1 MLNFIAFFVY
11 RKIKTDMKKLTASV
25 LAVVLTASFTVV
37 SAQQDTLR
45 TQEIEGVVVTALGI
59 KREKKSIGYAAQ
71 EVKGETISEAGQS
84 NALSA
89 LSGNVAG
96 VQVTAPSSMG
106 GSTRITMRGVSSII
120 GENRPLI
127 IVDGVPLDNSNI
139 NDINT
144 QRGAGGRDYGD
155 AAFDINPD
163 DVESVTV
170 LKGGPAAALYGSR
183 AANGVIIYTTK
194 QAKRGRTNIEYSSGI
209 AFENIY
215 IRPKLQNYYGGGSQL
230 TLPTQ
235 VINGQ
240 TYNLNEY
247 RMDESW
253 GPRYDA
259 NLLYLPWYA
268 FDQEEFP
275 NDYMKPVP
283 WVAPK
288 HDVDSFF
295 DTGITLTN
303 NFAVA
308 KSFERSNV
316 RLSYTNTAI
325 TGIIPTSSIDRHNF
339 AINANSE
346 LNDKLKVETGFNFV
360 QTRGF
365 NRPEQGYGDNSVAQK
380 FYQWGQRQLDM
391 SKLRDYKL
399 ANGQQRTWNRTA
411 WNDPE
416 PYYSD
421 NPYWTI
427 YENVTNDRR
436 NRFYGF
442 AGLTYNILPNLYA
455 TGKVYADM
463 YSQDNDNRVAIGSQA
478 VSGYSIF
485 KRNFSEYNYEGRV
498 HWNPEISDNW
508 SLQTFVGVNR
518 RNLKRSDLNGATR
531 GGLIIP
537 NFYNLKNSLNDPLAT
552 NSLYEKRVNSAFG
565 SVSLGFKET
574 VFIEATGRNDWFSTT
589 KEDRFYPSITGSF
602 VFSNLIDANW
612 LSFGK
617 LRAGW
622 ASVASDSD
630 PYQLSNYSVQFTN
643 FNGQPRYGLFTQNN
657 NPDLKAELKET
668 KEIGLEMNFLRNRLG
683 FDVTYYDV
691 NITDAILPLSVDPAT
706 GFTNNLINA
715 GQITNKGVEAM
726 VYVTP
731 VKNENFSWTMN
742 WNFAQNR
749 NEIVKLYEGV
759 ATYQL
764 TNAPFRARL
773 LAVEGQ
779 PYGAIYGFDFT
790 YDANGNKI
798 VGEDGLYVPTATV
811 QNLGSTLPDYNM
823 GLRNSLKYK
832 NLALSFLF
840 DMQKGG
846 KYFSTTHMWGMYSG
860 MLEETGFGGNREA
873 GVILDGVREDGSL
886 NDIRITANE
895 FGGMHYGG
903 VDALNV
909 FDASYIKLR
918 DVTLSYDLPK
928 EMIGSLLEG
937 VRISAFGRN
946 LLAWNLDWK
955 GMDPENTSYGS
966 GNIQG
971 LEGGSLPST
980 RQFGVNVN
988 FKF

>member
-1 MLNFIAFFVY
+1 
-11 RKIKTDMKKLTASV
+11 MKKLTTSV
-25 LAVVLTASFTVV
+25 LAVVLTSSFALVN
-37 SAQQDTLR
+37 AQVDTAR
-45 TQEIEGVVVTALGI
+45 TQDIEGVVVTALGI

-71 EVKGETISEAGQS
+71 EVKGETISDAGQN

-96 VQVTAPSSMG
+96 VQVNAPSSMG

-127 IVDGVPLDNSNI
+127 IVDGVPLDNSNV
-139 NDINT
+139 NDTNT

-155 AAFDINPD
+155 ASFDINPD

-183 AANGVIIYTTK
+183 ASNGVIIYTTK
-194 QAKRGRTNIEYSSGI
+194 QAKRGKASVEFTTGI
-209 AFENIY
+209 SFEDLH

-230 TLPTQ
+230 TLPTAT
-235 VINGQ
+235 INGQ

-247 RMDESW
+247 KMDESW
-253 GPRYDA
+253 GPKYDP
-259 NLLYLPWYA
+259 NLMYLPWYA
-268 FDQEEFP
+268 FDKDDFP
-275 NDYMKPVP
+275 NDYLKQVA
-283 WVAPK
+283 WVAPE

-295 DTGITLTN
+295 DTGITLSN
-303 NFAVA
+303 NIAVS
-308 KSFERSNV
+308 KSFDNSNLRV
-316 RLSYTNTAI
+316 SYTNTAI
-325 TGIIPTSSIDRHNF
+325 TGIVPTSKIDRHNF
-339 AINANSE
+339 SINANSKLSE
-346 LNDKLKVETGFNFV
+346 KLKIETGINFV
-360 QTRGF
+360 QTHGF

-380 FYQWGQRQLDM
+380 FYQWGQRQLDF
-391 SKLRDYKL
+391 SKMKDYKL
-399 ANGQQRTWNRTA
+399 SNGMQRSWNRTA
-411 WNDPE
+411 WNNGE

-427 YENVTNDRR
+427 NENVSNDRR
-436 NRFYGF
+436 NRFYGS
-442 AGLTYNILPNLYA
+442 AGMTYNILPNLFA
-455 TGKVYADM
+455 VGKIYADI

-478 VSGYSIF
+478 VSGFSTF
-485 KRNFSEYNYEGRV
+485 KRNFTEFNYEGRL
-498 HWNPEISDNW
+498 HWNPEISEDF
-508 SLQTFVGVNR
+508 SLQTFVGANR

-537 NFYNLKNSLNDPLAT
+537 NFYNLKNSVNDPLAT
-552 NSLYEKRVNSAFG
+552 NSLYEKRVNSVFG

-574 VFIEATGRNDWFSTT
+574 LFIEATGRNDWFSTT
-589 KEDRFYPSITGSF
+589 KEDKFYPSVTGSF
-602 VFSNLIDANW
+602 VFSNVLKTDW

-622 ASVASDSD
+622 ASVASDTD

-643 FNGQPRYGLFTQNN
+643 FNGMPRYGLFTQNN
-657 NPDLKAELKET
+657 NPNLKAELKET
-668 KEIGLEMNFLRNRLG
+668 KEIGIEANFFKNRFG

-706 GFTNNLINA
+706 GFRNNLINA
-715 GQITNKGVEAM
+715 GQITNKGIEAM
-726 VYVTP
+726 VFVTP
-731 VKNENFSWTMN
+731 VKTEDFSWTLN
-742 WNFAQNR
+742 WNFAK
-749 NEIVKLYEGV
+749 NENKIVKLYEGV
-759 ATYQL
+759 STYQL

-773 LAVEGQ
+773 LAVEGES
-779 PYGAIYGFDFT
+779 YGAIYGTDFT
-790 YDANGNKI
+790 YDSNGNKLI
-798 VGEDGLYVPTATV
+798 DEDGFYIPTAIK
-811 QNLGSTLPDYNM
+811 NLGSTLPDYNM

-832 NLALSFLF
+832 NLSVSFLF
-840 DMQKGG
+840 DMQQGG

-873 GVILDGVREDGSL
+873 GIVLDGVLENG
-886 NDIRITANE
+886 NANTTRITANE
-895 FGGMHYGG
+895 YGGMHYGG

-918 DVTLSYDLPK
+918 DVTIGYDLPK
-928 EMIGSLLEG
+928 SIIGGFLDG

-946 LLAWNLDWK
+946 LLAWNLAWE

-980 RQFGVNVN
+980 RQYGVNVN

>member
-1 MLNFIAFFVY
+1 
-11 RKIKTDMKKLTASV
+11 MKKLTTSV
-25 LAVVLTASFTVV
+25 LAVVLTSSFALVN
-37 SAQQDTLR
+37 AQVDTAR
-45 TQEIEGVVVTALGI
+45 TQDIEGVVVTALGI

-71 EVKGETISEAGQS
+71 EVKGETISDAGQN

-127 IVDGVPLDNSNI
+127 IVDGVPLDNSNV
-139 NDINT
+139 NDTNT

-155 AAFDINPD
+155 ASFDINPD

-183 AANGVIIYTTK
+183 ASNGVIIYTTK
-194 QAKRGRTNIEYSSGI
+194 QAKRGKASVEFTTGI
-209 AFENIY
+209 SFEDLH

-230 TLPTQ
+230 TLPTAT
-235 VINGQ
+235 INGQ
-240 TYNLNEY
+240 TYNVNEY
-247 RMDESW
+247 KMDESW
-253 GPRYDA
+253 GPKYDP
-259 NLLYLPWYA
+259 NLMYLPWYA
-268 FDQEEFP
+268 FDKDEFP
-275 NDYMKPVP
+275 NDYLKQVA
-283 WVAPK
+283 WVAPE

-295 DTGITLTN
+295 DTGITLSN
-303 NFAVA
+303 NIAVS
-308 KSFERSNV
+308 KSFDNSNLRV
-316 RLSYTNTAI
+316 SYTNTAI
-325 TGIIPTSSIDRHNF
+325 TGIVPTSKIDRHNF
-339 AINANSE
+339 SINANSKLSE
-346 LNDKLKVETGFNFV
+346 KLKIETGINFV
-360 QTRGF
+360 QTQGF

-380 FYQWGQRQLDM
+380 FYQWGQRQLDF
-391 SKLRDYKL
+391 SKMKDYKL
-399 ANGQQRTWNRTA
+399 SNGMQRSWNRTA
-411 WNDPE
+411 WNNGE

-427 YENVTNDRR
+427 NENVSNDRR
-436 NRFYGF
+436 NRFYGS
-442 AGLTYNILPNLYA
+442 AGMTYNILPNLFA
-455 TGKVYADM
+455 VGKIYADI

-478 VSGYSIF
+478 VSGFSTF
-485 KRNFSEYNYEGRV
+485 KRNFTEFNYEGRL
-498 HWNPEISDNW
+498 HWNPEISENF
-508 SLQTFVGVNR
+508 SLQTFVGANR

-537 NFYNLKNSLNDPLAT
+537 NFYNLKNSINDPLAS
-552 NSLYEKRVNSAFG
+552 NSLYEKRVNSVFG

-574 VFIEATGRNDWFSTT
+574 LFIEATGRNDWFSTT
-589 KEDRFYPSITGSF
+589 KEDKFYPSVTGSF
-602 VFSNLIDANW
+602 VFSNVLKTDW

-622 ASVASDSD
+622 ASVASDTD

-643 FNGQPRYGLFTQNN
+643 FNGMPRYGLFTQNN
-657 NPDLKAELKET
+657 NPNLKAELKET
-668 KEIGLEMNFLRNRLG
+668 KEIGIEANFFKNRFG

-706 GFTNNLINA
+706 GFRNNLINA
-715 GQITNKGVEAM
+715 GQITNKGIEAM
-726 VYVTP
+726 VFVTP
-731 VKNENFSWTMN
+731 VKTEDFSWTLN
-742 WNFAQNR
+742 WNFAK
-749 NEIVKLYEGV
+749 NENKIVKLYEGV
-759 ATYQL
+759 STYQL
-764 TNAPFRARL
+764 TNAPFQARL
-773 LAVEGQ
+773 LAVEGES
-779 PYGAIYGFDFT
+779 YGAIYGTDFT
-790 YDANGNKI
+790 YDSNGNKLI
-798 VGEDGLYVPTATV
+798 DEDGFYIPTAIK
-811 QNLGSTLPDYNM
+811 NLGSTLPDYNM

-832 NLALSFLF
+832 NLSVSFLF
-840 DMQKGG
+840 DMQQGG

-873 GVILDGVREDGSL
+873 GIVLDGVLENG
-886 NDIRITANE
+886 NANTTRITANE
-895 FGGMHYGG
+895 YGGMHYGG

-918 DVTLSYDLPK
+918 DVTIGYDLPK
-928 EMIGSLLEG
+928 SIIGGFLDG

-946 LLAWNLDWK
+946 LLAWNLAWE

-980 RQFGVNVN
+980 RQYGVNVN

>member
-1 MLNFIAFFVY
+1 
-11 RKIKTDMKKLTASV
+11 MKKLTTSV
-25 LAVVLTASFTVV
+25 LAVVLTSSFALVN
-37 SAQQDTLR
+37 AQVDTAR
-45 TQEIEGVVVTALGI
+45 TQDIEGVVVTALGI

-71 EVKGETISEAGQS
+71 EVKGETISDAGQN

-127 IVDGVPLDNSNI
+127 IVDGVPLDNSNV
-139 NDINT
+139 NDTNT

-155 AAFDINPD
+155 ASFDINPD

-183 AANGVIIYTTK
+183 ASNGVIIYTTK
-194 QAKRGRTNIEYSSGI
+194 QAKRGKASVEFTTGI
-209 AFENIY
+209 SFEDLH

-230 TLPTQ
+230 TLPTAT
-235 VINGQ
+235 INGQ

-247 RMDESW
+247 KMDESW
-253 GPRYDA
+253 GPKYDP
-259 NLLYLPWYA
+259 NLMYLPWYA
-268 FDQEEFP
+268 FDKDDFP
-275 NDYMKPVP
+275 NDYLKQVA
-283 WVAPK
+283 WVAPE

-295 DTGITLTN
+295 DTGITLSN
-303 NFAVA
+303 NIAVS
-308 KSFERSNV
+308 KSFDNSNLRV
-316 RLSYTNTAI
+316 SYTNTAI
-325 TGIIPTSSIDRHNF
+325 TGIVPTSKIDRHNF
-339 AINANSE
+339 SINANSKLSE
-346 LNDKLKVETGFNFV
+346 KLKIETGINFV
-360 QTRGF
+360 QTHGF

-380 FYQWGQRQLDM
+380 FYQWGQRQLDF
-391 SKLRDYKL
+391 SKMKDYKL
-399 ANGQQRTWNRTA
+399 SNGMQRSWNRTA
-411 WNDPE
+411 WNNGE

-427 YENVTNDRR
+427 NENVSNDRR
-436 NRFYGF
+436 NRFYGS
-442 AGLTYNILPNLYA
+442 AGMTYNILPNLFA
-455 TGKVYADM
+455 VGKIYADI

-478 VSGYSIF
+478 VSGFSTF
-485 KRNFSEYNYEGRV
+485 KRNFTEFNYEGRL
-498 HWNPEISDNW
+498 HWNPEISEDF
-508 SLQTFVGVNR
+508 SLQTFVGANR

-537 NFYNLKNSLNDPLAT
+537 NFYNLKNSVNDPLAT
-552 NSLYEKRVNSAFG
+552 NSLYEKRVNSVFG

-574 VFIEATGRNDWFSTT
+574 LFIEATGRNDWFSTT
-589 KEDRFYPSITGSF
+589 KEDKFYPSVTGSF
-602 VFSNLIDANW
+602 VFSNVLKTDW

-622 ASVASDSD
+622 ASVASDTD

-643 FNGQPRYGLFTQNN
+643 FNGMPRYGLFTQNN
-657 NPDLKAELKET
+657 NPNLKAELKET
-668 KEIGLEMNFLRNRLG
+668 KEIGIEANFFKNRFG

-706 GFTNNLINA
+706 GFRNNLINA
-715 GQITNKGVEAM
+715 GQITNKGIEAM
-726 VYVTP
+726 VFVTP
-731 VKNENFSWTMN
+731 VKTEDFSWTLN
-742 WNFAQNR
+742 WNFAK
-749 NEIVKLYEGV
+749 NENKIVKLYEGV
-759 ATYQL
+759 STYQL
-764 TNAPFRARL
+764 TNAPFQARL
-773 LAVEGQ
+773 LAVEGES
-779 PYGAIYGFDFT
+779 YGAIYGTDFT
-790 YDANGNKI
+790 YDSNGNKLI
-798 VGEDGLYVPTATV
+798 DEDGFYIPTAIK
-811 QNLGSTLPDYNM
+811 NLGSTLPDYNM

-832 NLALSFLF
+832 NLSVSFLF
-840 DMQKGG
+840 DMQQGG

-873 GVILDGVREDGSL
+873 GIVLDGVLENG
-886 NDIRITANE
+886 NANTTRITANE
-895 FGGMHYGG
+895 YGGMHYGG

-918 DVTLSYDLPK
+918 DVTIGYDLPK
-928 EMIGSLLEG
+928 SIIGGFLDG

-946 LLAWNLDWK
+946 LLAWNLAWE

-980 RQFGVNVN
+980 RQYGVNVN

>member
-1 MLNFIAFFVY
+1 
-11 RKIKTDMKKLTASV
+11 MKKLTTSV
-25 LAVVLTASFTVV
+25 LAVVLTSSFALVN
-37 SAQQDTLR
+37 AQVDTAR
-45 TQEIEGVVVTALGI
+45 TQDIEGVVVTALGI

-71 EVKGETISEAGQS
+71 EVKGETISDAGQN

-127 IVDGVPLDNSNI
+127 IVDGVPLDNSNV
-139 NDINT
+139 NDTNT

-155 AAFDINPD
+155 ASFDINPD

-183 AANGVIIYTTK
+183 ASNGVIIYTTK
-194 QAKRGRTNIEYSSGI
+194 QAKRGKASVEFTTGI
-209 AFENIY
+209 SFEDLH

-230 TLPTQ
+230 TLPTAT
-235 VINGQ
+235 INGQ
-240 TYNLNEY
+240 TYNVNEY
-247 RMDESW
+247 KMDESW
-253 GPRYDA
+253 GPKYDP
-259 NLLYLPWYA
+259 NLMYLPWYA
-268 FDQEEFP
+268 FDKDEFP
-275 NDYMKPVP
+275 NDYLKQVA
-283 WVAPK
+283 WVAPE

-295 DTGITLTN
+295 DTGITLSN
-303 NFAVA
+303 NIAVS
-308 KSFERSNV
+308 KSFDNSNLRV
-316 RLSYTNTAI
+316 SYTNTAI
-325 TGIIPTSSIDRHNF
+325 TGIVPTSKIDRHNF
-339 AINANSE
+339 SINANSKLSE
-346 LNDKLKVETGFNFV
+346 KLKIETGINFV
-360 QTRGF
+360 QTHGF

-380 FYQWGQRQLDM
+380 FYQWGQRQLDF
-391 SKLRDYKL
+391 SKMKDYKL
-399 ANGQQRTWNRTA
+399 SNGMQRSWNRTA
-411 WNDPE
+411 WNNGE

-427 YENVTNDRR
+427 NENVSNDRR
-436 NRFYGF
+436 NRFYGS
-442 AGLTYNILPNLYA
+442 AGMTYNILPNLFA
-455 TGKVYADM
+455 VGKIYADI

-478 VSGYSIF
+478 VSGFSTF
-485 KRNFSEYNYEGRV
+485 KRNFTEFNYEGRL
-498 HWNPEISDNW
+498 HWNPEISEDF
-508 SLQTFVGVNR
+508 SLQTFVGANR

-537 NFYNLKNSLNDPLAT
+537 NFYNLKNSINDPLAS
-552 NSLYEKRVNSAFG
+552 NSLYEKRVNSVFG

-574 VFIEATGRNDWFSTT
+574 LFIEATGRNDWFSTT
-589 KEDRFYPSITGSF
+589 KEDKFYPSVTGSF
-602 VFSNLIDANW
+602 VFSNVLKTDW

-622 ASVASDSD
+622 ASVASDTD

-643 FNGQPRYGLFTQNN
+643 FNGMPRYGLFTQNN
-657 NPDLKAELKET
+657 NPNLKAELKET
-668 KEIGLEMNFLRNRLG
+668 KEIGIEANFFKNRFGL
-683 FDVTYYDV
+683 DVTYYDV

-706 GFTNNLINA
+706 GFRNNLINA
-715 GQITNKGVEAM
+715 GQITNKGIEAM
-726 VYVTP
+726 VFVTP
-731 VKNENFSWTMN
+731 VKTEDFSWTLN
-742 WNFAQNR
+742 WNFAK
-749 NEIVKLYEGV
+749 NENKIVKLYEGV
-759 ATYQL
+759 STYQL
-764 TNAPFRARL
+764 TNAPFQARL
-773 LAVEGQ
+773 LAVEGES
-779 PYGAIYGFDFT
+779 YGAIYGTDFT
-790 YDANGNKI
+790 YDSNGNKLI
-798 VGEDGLYVPTATV
+798 DEDGFYIPTAIK
-811 QNLGSTLPDYNM
+811 NLGSTLPDYNM

-832 NLALSFLF
+832 NLSVSFLF
-840 DMQKGG
+840 DMQQGG

-873 GVILDGVREDGSL
+873 GIVLDGVLENG
-886 NDIRITANE
+886 NANTTRITANE
-895 FGGMHYGG
+895 YGGMHYGG

-918 DVTLSYDLPK
+918 DVTIGYDLPK
-928 EMIGSLLEG
+928 SIIGGFLDG

-946 LLAWNLDWK
+946 LLAWNLAWE

-980 RQFGVNVN
+980 RQYGVNVN

>member
-1 MLNFIAFFVY
+1 
-11 RKIKTDMKKLTASV
+11 MKKLTTSV
-25 LAVVLTASFTVV
+25 LAVVLTSSFALLN
-37 SAQQDTLR
+37 AQVDTAR
-45 TQEIEGVVVTALGI
+45 TQDIEGVVVTALGI

-71 EVKGETISEAGQS
+71 QVAGETLSDAGQS

-106 GSTRITMRGVSSII
+106 GSTRIVMRGVSSII

-127 IVDGVPLDNSNI
+127 IVDGVPLDNSNV
-139 NDINT
+139 NDTNT

-155 AAFDINPD
+155 ASFDINPD

-183 AANGVIIYTTK
+183 ASNGVIIYTTK
-194 QAKRGRTNIEYSSGI
+194 QAKRGKASVEYSTGI
-209 AFENIY
+209 SFENIY
-215 IRPKLQNYYGGGSQL
+215 IRPKLQNYYGGGSSL

-235 VINGQ
+235 VINGR

-253 GPRYDA
+253 GPRYNP
-259 NLLYLPWYA
+259 NLMYLPWYA

-275 NDYMKPVP
+275 NDYLKEVA
-283 WVAPK
+283 WVAPQN
-288 HDVDSFF
+288 DVDSFF

-303 NFAVA
+303 NLAVS
-308 KSFERSNV
+308 KSFDKSNI

-325 TGIIPTSSIDRHNF
+325 TGIVPTSRIDRHNF
-339 AINANSE
+339 GINANSE
-346 LNDKLKVETGFNFV
+346 LSEKLNVESGLNFV
-360 QTRGF
+360 QTHGF

-380 FYQWGQRQLDM
+380 FYQWGQRQLDF
-391 SKLRDYKL
+391 SKMKDYKL
-399 ANGQQRTWNRTA
+399 SNGMQRSWNRTA
-411 WNDPE
+411 WDNGE

-427 YENVTNDRR
+427 NENVSNDRR

-442 AGLTYNILPNLYA
+442 AGLTYDILPNLYA
-455 TGKVYADM
+455 SGKVYADI

-478 VSGYSIF
+478 VSGFSVF
-485 KRNFSEYNYEGRV
+485 KRNFTEFNYEGRL
-498 HWNPEISDNW
+498 HWNPEISDSW
-508 SLQTFVGVNR
+508 SLQTFVGANR
-518 RNLKRSDLNGATR
+518 RNVKRSDLNGATR
-531 GGLIIP
+531 GGLVIP
-537 NFYNLKNSLNDPLAT
+537 NFYNLKNSINDPLAT
-552 NSLYEKRVNSAFG
+552 NSTYEKRVNSVFG
-565 SVSLGFKET
+565 SVSVGFKET

-589 KEDRFYPSITGSF
+589 KEDKFYPSITGSF
-602 VFSNLIDANW
+602 VFSNLLDANW

-622 ASVASDSD
+622 ASVASDTD
-630 PYQLSNYSVQFTN
+630 PYQLANYSVQFTN
-643 FNGQPRYGLFTQNN
+643 FNNIPRYGLFTQNN

-691 NITDAILPLSVDPAT
+691 KITDAILPLSVDPAT
-706 GFTNNLINA
+706 GFRNNLINA
-715 GQITNKGVEAM
+715 GEITNKGIEAM

-731 VKNENFSWTMN
+731 VKNENFSWTLN
-742 WNFAQNR
+742 WNFAQNE
-749 NEIVKLYEGV
+749 NKIVKLYEGV
-759 ATYQL
+759 STYQL
-764 TNAPFRARL
+764 TNAPFQARL
-773 LAVEGQ
+773 LAVEGES
-779 PYGAIYGFDFT
+779 YGAIYGTDFT
-790 YDANGNKI
+790 YDSNGNKI
-798 VGEDGLYVPTATV
+798 IGEDGLYVPTAIK
-811 QNLGSTLPDYNM
+811 NLGSTLPDYNM

-832 NLALSFLF
+832 DLSLSFLF

-873 GVILDGVREDGSL
+873 GVVLDGVLENG
-886 NDIRITANE
+886 NPNNIRITANE

-909 FDASYIKLR
+909 FDADYIKLR

-928 EMIGSLLEG
+928 SLVAGFLDG
-937 VRISAFGRN
+937 IRISAFGRN
-946 LLAWNLDWK
+946 LLAWNLAWK

-980 RQFGVNVN
+980 RQYGVNVN

>member
-1 MLNFIAFFVY
+1 
-11 RKIKTDMKKLTASV
+11 MKKLTTSV
-25 LAVVLTASFTVV
+25 LAVVLTSSFALVN
-37 SAQQDTLR
+37 AQVDTAR
-45 TQEIEGVVVTALGI
+45 TQDIEGVVVTALGI

-71 EVKGETISEAGQS
+71 QVTGETLSEAGQS

-106 GSTRITMRGVSSII
+106 GSTRIVMRGVSSII

-127 IVDGVPLDNSNI
+127 IVDGVPLDNSNV
-139 NDINT
+139 NDTNT

-155 AAFDINPD
+155 ASFDINPD

-194 QAKRGRTNIEYSSGI
+194 QAKRGRASVEFSTGI
-209 AFENIY
+209 SFENIY
-215 IRPKLQNYYGGGSQL
+215 IRPKLQNYYGGGSSL

-247 RMDESW
+247 KMDESW
-253 GPRYDA
+253 GPRY
-259 NLLYLPWYA
+259 NPSLMYLPWYA

-275 NDYMKPVP
+275 NDYMKQVA
-283 WVAPK
+283 WVAPQN
-288 HDVDSFF
+288 DVDSFF

-303 NFAVA
+303 NLAVS
-308 KSFERSNV
+308 KSFEKSSI

-325 TGIIPTSSIDRHNF
+325 TGIVPTSKIDRNNF
-339 AINANSE
+339 SINANSE
-346 LNDKLKVETGFNFV
+346 LSDKLKVETGLNFV
-360 QTRGF
+360 QTHGF

-380 FYQWGQRQLDM
+380 FYQWGQRQLDF
-391 SKLRDYKL
+391 SKMKDYKL
-399 ANGQQRTWNRTA
+399 SNGMQRSWNRTA
-411 WNDPE
+411 WNNGD

-427 YENVTNDRR
+427 NENVSNDRR

-442 AGLTYNILPNLYA
+442 AGMTYNILPNLYA
-455 TGKVYADM
+455 TGKVYADI

-485 KRNFSEYNYEGRV
+485 KRNFTEFNYEGRL
-498 HWNPEISDNW
+498 HWNPEISDSW
-508 SLQTFVGVNR
+508 SLQTFVGANR

-531 GGLIIP
+531 GGLVIP
-537 NFYNLKNSLNDPLAT
+537 NFYNLKNSINDPLAT
-552 NSLYEKRVNSAFG
+552 NSDYQKRVNSVFG

-589 KEDRFYPSITGSF
+589 KEDKFYPSITGSF
-602 VFSNLIDANW
+602 VFSNLLDASW

-622 ASVASDSD
+622 ASVASDTD
-630 PYQLSNYSVQFTN
+630 PYQLANYSVQFTN
-643 FNGQPRYGLFTQNN
+643 FNNIPRYGLFTQNN
-657 NPDLKAELKET
+657 NPLLKPELKET
-668 KEIGLEMNFLRNRLG
+668 REIGLEMNFLKNRLG
-683 FDVTYYDV
+683 LDVTYYDV
-691 NITDAILPLSVDPAT
+691 AITDAILPLSVDPAT
-706 GFTNNLINA
+706 GFRNNLINA
-715 GQITNKGVEAM
+715 GEITNKGIEAM
-726 VYVTP
+726 VFVTP
-731 VKNENFSWTMN
+731 VKTEDFSWTLN
-742 WNFAQNR
+742 WNFAK
-749 NEIVKLYEGV
+749 NENKIVKLYEGV
-759 ATYQL
+759 STYQL

-773 LAVEGQ
+773 LAVEGES
-779 PYGAIYGFDFT
+779 YGAIYGTDFT
-790 YDANGNKI
+790 YDSNGNKI
-798 VGEDGLYVPTATV
+798 VDADGFYVPTAIK
-811 QNLGSTLPDYNM
+811 NLGSTLPDYNM
-823 GLRNSLKYK
+823 GLRNSFKYK
-832 NLALSFLF
+832 NLNLSFLF
-840 DMQKGG
+840 DMQQGG
-846 KYFSTTHMWGMYSG
+846 KYFSTSYMWGMYSG

-873 GVILDGVREDGSL
+873 GIILDGVTENG
-886 NDIRITANE
+886 NPNNVRITANE

-918 DVTLSYDLPK
+918 DVTLGYDLPK
-928 EMIGSLLEG
+928 SIIGGFLEG
-937 VRISAFGRN
+937 VRISAYGRN
-946 LLAWNLDWK
+946 LLAWNLAWK

-980 RQFGVNVN
+980 RQYGVNVN

>member
-1 MLNFIAFFVY
+1 
-11 RKIKTDMKKLTASV
+11 MKKLTTSV
-25 LAVVLTASFTVV
+25 LAVVLTSSFALVN
-37 SAQQDTLR
+37 AQVDTAR
-45 TQEIEGVVVTALGI
+45 TQDIEGVVVTALGI

-71 EVKGETISEAGQS
+71 EVKGETISDSGQN

-89 LSGNVAG
+89 LSGNVAV

-127 IVDGVPLDNSNI
+127 IVDGVPLDNSNV
-139 NDINT
+139 NDTNT

-155 AAFDINPD
+155 ASFDINPD

-183 AANGVIIYTTK
+183 ASNGVIIYTTK
-194 QAKRGRTNIEYSSGI
+194 QAKRGKASVEFTTGI
-209 AFENIY
+209 SFEDLH

-230 TLPTQ
+230 TLPTAT
-235 VINGQ
+235 INGQ

-247 RMDESW
+247 KMDESW
-253 GPRYDA
+253 GPKYDP
-259 NLLYLPWYA
+259 NLMYLPWYA
-268 FDQEEFP
+268 FDKDEFP
-275 NDYMKPVP
+275 NDYLKQVA
-283 WVAPK
+283 WVAPE

-295 DTGITLTN
+295 DTGITLSN
-303 NFAVA
+303 NIAVS
-308 KSFERSNV
+308 KSFDNSNLRV
-316 RLSYTNTAI
+316 SYTNTAI
-325 TGIIPTSSIDRHNF
+325 TGIVPTSKIDRHNF
-339 AINANSE
+339 SINANSKLSE
-346 LNDKLKVETGFNFV
+346 KLKIETGINFV
-360 QTRGF
+360 QTQGF

-380 FYQWGQRQLDM
+380 FYQWGQRQLDF
-391 SKLRDYKL
+391 SKMKDYKL
-399 ANGQQRTWNRTA
+399 SNGMQRSWNRTA
-411 WNDPE
+411 WNNGE

-427 YENVTNDRR
+427 NENVSNDRR
-436 NRFYGF
+436 NRFYGS
-442 AGLTYNILPNLYA
+442 AGMTYNILPNLFA
-455 TGKVYADM
+455 VGKIYADI

-478 VSGYSIF
+478 VSGFSTF
-485 KRNFSEYNYEGRV
+485 KRNFTEFNYEGRL
-498 HWNPEISDNW
+498 HWNPEISEDF
-508 SLQTFVGVNR
+508 SLQTFVGANR

-531 GGLIIP
+531 GGLRIP
-537 NFYNLKNSLNDPLAT
+537 NFYNLKNSVNDPLAT
-552 NSLYEKRVNSAFG
+552 NSLYEKRVNSVFG

-574 VFIEATGRNDWFSTT
+574 LFIEATGRNDWFSTT
-589 KEDRFYPSITGSF
+589 KEDKFYPSVTGSF
-602 VFSNLIDANW
+602 VFSNVLKTDW

-622 ASVASDSD
+622 ASVASDTD

-643 FNGQPRYGLFTQNN
+643 FNGMPRYGLFTQNN
-657 NPDLKAELKET
+657 NPNLKAELKET
-668 KEIGLEMNFLRNRLG
+668 KEIGIEANFFKNRFGL
-683 FDVTYYDV
+683 DVTYYDV

-706 GFTNNLINA
+706 GFRNNLINA
-715 GQITNKGVEAM
+715 GQITNKGIEAM
-726 VYVTP
+726 VFVTP
-731 VKNENFSWTMN
+731 VKTEDFSWTLN
-742 WNFAQNR
+742 WNFAK
-749 NEIVKLYEGV
+749 NENKIVKLYEGV
-759 ATYQL
+759 STYQL

-773 LAVEGQ
+773 LAVEGES
-779 PYGAIYGFDFT
+779 YGAIYGTDFT
-790 YDANGNKI
+790 YDSNGNKLI
-798 VGEDGLYVPTATV
+798 DEDGFYIPTAIK
-811 QNLGSTLPDYNM
+811 NLGSTLPDYNM

-832 NLALSFLF
+832 NLSVSFLF
-840 DMQKGG
+840 DMQQGG

-873 GVILDGVREDGSL
+873 GIVLDGVLENG
-886 NDIRITANE
+886 NANTTRITANE
-895 FGGMHYGG
+895 YGGMHYGG

-918 DVTLSYDLPK
+918 DVTIGYDLPK
-928 EMIGSLLEG
+928 SIIGGFLDG

-946 LLAWNLDWK
+946 LLAWNLAWE

-980 RQFGVNVN
+980 RQYGVNVN